1 MINIRN
7 LRVCRSDRLK
17 VLCCIYVYGNFL
29 AFLSTNNII
38 LDFVYLGLGHQ
49 RDYRGFYFITAHGCR
64 KLIKPGE
71 FISILGG
78 TISCLAM

>member
-7 LRVCRSDRLK
+7 LRVCRSDRIKL
-17 VLCCIYVYGNFL
+17 LCRIYVYGNFL

-49 RDYRGFYFITAHGCR
+49 RDYRGF
-64 KLIKPGE
+64 
-71 FISILGG
+71 ISLQPIVAGN
-78 TISCLAM
+78 